1 MAPRFQA
8 IARLPHLPNPA
19 AMMHEHEL
27 HELIVVL
34 RGTYAVDID
43 GARLRG
49 GPGATYYYPAGL
61 RHVPMTTTGSR
72 GQLLIAQWED
82 DAPTDQPRQ
91 VTDGDGRL
99 RAAMVWL
106 WQLALPRTTT
116 PAPVLD
122 GLLLALLYQRSL
134 VVHASGNEALFDRAH
149 RYLAANLAYRLSLD
163 ELAEAMG
170 TSPATLHRCFVARTG
185 LPPMRYRRHL
195 RVEAVLAL
203 LQAGDDRPLAALATE
218 FGFAN
223 AYHLSRAV
231 RAFSG
236 RPPSAWRVG

>member
-1 MAPRFQA
+1 M
-8 IARLPHLPNPA
+8 L
-19 AMMHEHEL
+19 
-27 HELIVVL
+27 
-34 RGTYAVDID
+34 
-43 GARLRG
+43 
-49 GPGATYYYPAGL
+49 AGWRSL
-61 RHVPMTTTGSR
+61 FCCS
-72 GQLLIAQWED
+72 LSAY
-82 DAPTDQPRQ
+82 
-91 VTDGDGRL
+91 
-99 RAAMVWL
+99 
-106 WQLALPRTTT
+106 LPRSTLS
-116 PAPVLD
+116 V
-122 GLLLALLYQRSL
+122 
-134 VVHASGNEALFDRAH
+134 
-149 RYLAANLAYRLSLD
+149 SLD

-170 TSPATLHRCFVARTG
+170 TSPATLQRCFVARTG